1 MVAPAVGA
9 PESREEHDES
19 PWTGGGP
26 ACQLWDLSIGTFI
39 NLKEVRGV
47 RVTAP
52 CVRKCVCVYMCTYGR
67 TCICVRTS
75 GTRLLASCSVMLCKG
90 PGSRPGGS
98 EVPKCHHG
106 LS

>member
-52 CVRKCVCVYMCTYGR
+52 CVRKCVCVHVHIWVYVHMCANVWDQAPGQ
-67 TCICVRTS
+67 
-75 GTRLLASCSVMLCKG
+75 LLCDAL
-90 PGSRPGGS
+90 
-98 EVPKCHHG
+98 
-106 LS
+106 